1 MKLHDQPI
9 AEVIAIGD
17 ELTSGQRLD
26 TNSQW
31 ISQRLGELGVL
42 AAYHT
47 TVADDLQANIEVF
60 RQAIERADIVVSTG
74 GLGPTAD
81 DLTRDALATALGVDL
96 YLDETCLDAIRCLFA
111 QRGRQMPQRNEV
123 QAMFPR
129 GSQPIANR
137 YGTAP
142 GVATTVERPNRHPCY
157 AVCLPG
163 VPAELKEMWYD
174 SVAPAIQA
182 AVPGS
187 RVVRHH
193 LIKCFGVGESQLEA
207 QLPDLIRR
215 GRDPRVGITVSE
227 ATITLRITASGD
239 DEQACQEKIEPTVA
253 TIRDCVGDLMFGEG
267 DVELQHVVAQLLSDR
282 GATLA
287 LAEIGTGGLVTHW
300 LQRVETAT
308 ASPLLAALS
317 GDALPP
323 LAASLGCDTRGLSE
337 TIDVNRQ
344 ADALHS
350 TIASLRRRVPADIG
364 LAVAV
369 LPSDSAGDK
378 LCHVV
383 VDHDAAPVY
392 RRYPIR
398 SHPAIQQP
406 LAAKIGLNTLRKTLS
421 LNAQPAG

>member
-1 MKLHDQPI
+1 MKLSHQPT

-31 ISQRLGELGVL
+31 ISQRLGELGVV
-42 AAYHT
+42 AAFHT
-47 TVADDLQANIEVF
+47 TVADDLTANIEVF
-60 RQAIERADIVVSTG
+60 RRAIERADIVVSTG

-81 DLTRDALATALGVDL
+81 DLTRDALAAALGVDL
-96 YLDETCLDAIRCLFA
+96 YLDEERLEAIRSLFA
-111 QRGRQMPQRNEV
+111 RRGRQMPDGNEV
-123 QAMFPR
+123 QAKFPC
-129 GSQPIANR
+129 GSQPIVNPH
-137 YGTAP
+137 GTAP
-142 GVATTVERPNRHPCY
+142 GIAIAVERPNRPPCY
-157 AVCLPG
+157 SVCLPG

-182 AVPGS
+182 ALPGA

-239 DEQACQEKIEPTVA
+239 NEQACREKIEPTVA

-267 DVELQHVVAQLLSDR
+267 DVELQHVVARLLNDR
-282 GATLA
+282 HATLA
-287 LAEIGTGGLVTHW
+287 LAEIGTGGLVNHW
-300 LQRVETAT
+300 LQRVGA
-308 ASPLLAALS
+308 APANPLLAALS
-317 GDALPP
+317 GEALLP
-323 LAASLGCDTRGLSE
+323 LAASLGCETNGLSVA
-337 TIDVNRQ
+337 IDVNQQ
-344 ADALHS
+344 ADALHM
-350 TIASLRRRVPADIG
+350 TIASLRGRVPADIG

-369 LPSDSAGDK
+369 LPSGTAGDK

-383 VDHDAAPVY
+383 VDHGEASVY

-406 LAAKIGLNTLRKTLS
+406 LAAKIGLNTLRKTL
-421 LNAQPAG
+421 LRQAGSAS